1 MYLVVLAEVVVHLRT
16 GVELPVAR
24 NRREELERKRA
35 KVL

>member
-16 GVELPVAR
+16 GDELPAAR
-24 NRREELERKRA
+24 NRREELERKWA